1 MSEQPV
7 EPGLRAPADDAEALL
22 LLREGEI
29 DLEGRLLDASR
40 T

>member
-7 EPGLRAPADDAEALL
+7 EPDLRPPADDAEALL

-29 DLEGRLLDASR
+29 DLEGRMVDA
-40 T
+40 